1 MTFPDP
7 QLNTV
12 RPLKSNR
19 RNFTLTG
26 VYNKAVERGVVILPY
41 TKLTEHL
48 MKLFKLISLHS
59 CLVYHLLIILFIWQI
74 LKTMT
79 ECTSTFTWEALL
91 EYFTWKVCV

>member
-1 MTFPDP
+1 VTFPDP

-19 RNFTLTG
+19 RNFVG
-26 VYNKAVERGVVILPY
+26 AYNKAVERGVVILPY

-48 MKLFKLISLHS
+48 QHCALMKLFKLINLHS
-59 CLVYHLLIILFIWQI
+59 CLVYHLLIILFVWRI

-79 ECTSTFTWEALL
+79 ECT
-91 EYFTWKVCV
+91 

>member
-1 MTFPDP
+1 VTFPDP

-19 RNFTLTG
+19 RNFTLIG
-26 VYNKAVERGVVILPY
+26 AYNKVVERGVVILSY
-41 TKLTEHL
+41 TKLTEHLQHCVL

-59 CLVYHLLIILFIWQI
+59 CLVYHLLIVLFVWQI

-79 ECTSTFTWEALL
+79 ECT
-91 EYFTWKVCV
+91 